1 MSWSFSIGTLLGS
14 ELRVHATFLLL
25 LAWIGTAA
33 WVAGGPMAALVN
45 LAFIL
50 ALFACVVA
58 HEFGHAL
65 MARRFGVRTP
75 DITLL
80 PIGGMARLERIPE
93 DPGQEIAVALAGPAV
108 NVAIWAALSLFLGVS
123 ADITALVSIDDTG
136 QGFLERLAAINLF
149 LVLFNMIPAFP
160 MDGGRVLR
168 ALLAT
173 RMDRV
178 RATRIAAYAGQGIAF
193 LFGFLGLTTGNPL
206 LMLIAVFVFLAAMA
220 ESSDVAL
227 HDLAKGYLARDAII
241 TSYEPL
247 SPDAP
252 MQSAEAALLRTTQA
266 EFPVLDTH
274 RQLVGVLTKAA
285 IVANAQ
291 DRDTKRRVSDAM
303 KTEIE
308 TVPLSAPLEDV
319 LDLLQ
324 QAETAFVA
332 VTDRGGHFVGYIT
345 RENIGEWMVLNQGRR
360 ST

>member
-1 MSWSFSIGTLLGS
+1 
-14 ELRVHATFLLL
+14 
-25 LAWIGTAA
+25 
-33 WVAGGPMAALVN
+33 
-45 LAFIL
+45 
-50 ALFACVVA
+50 
-58 HEFGHAL
+58 
-65 MARRFGVRTP
+65 
-75 DITLL
+75 
-80 PIGGMARLERIPE
+80 
-93 DPGQEIAVALAGPAV
+93 
-108 NVAIWAALSLFLGVS
+108 
-123 ADITALVSIDDTG
+123 
-136 QGFLERLAAINLF
+136 
-149 LVLFNMIPAFP
+149 
-160 MDGGRVLR
+160 
-168 ALLAT
+168 
-173 RMDRV
+173 
-178 RATRIAAYAGQGIAF
+178 
-193 LFGFLGLTTGNPL
+193 
-206 LMLIAVFVFLAAMA
+206 MLIAVFVFLAAMA
-220 ESSDVAL
+220 ESSDVSL
-227 HDLAKGYLARDAII
+227 HDLAAAMACAGRDDHRLRA
-241 TSYEPL
+241 L